1 MKLKR
6 RYVRRPEH
14 VTAIYSIGSSFLL
27 ISALLACLGKN
38 PILAIYYMFSSN
50 FSSPFA
56 VSEIFVRASPLIFV
70 SLGTL
75 ASFRA
80 RFWNLAGDAQF
91 YAGALLATMVGL
103 TPVFK
108 WIHPLACLT
117 AGGVAG
123 LLMGFFI
130 AYLKV
135 RFNADEV
142 VTSLM
147 LNFAAFYFLSLLLQ
161 TVMRNPH
168 TNWPE
173 SEYLLD
179 SSLLPNLVRG
189 TRFHLGIALAF
200 LLLPLMDLILNRT
213 VFGEE
218 VTAIGINPKAAE
230 INKIDVRGH
239 ILKIGALGGFLC
251 GLGGAV
257 EVLGVHHHL
266 TATISA
272 NYGIF
277 GVIISTASRLSVYG
291 AGALSVLLSLVINGA
306 TSLTRYMQIPSF
318 ISDIISALVLIT
330 AAIFTALEKYEVIV
344 EWRR

>member
-1 MKLKR
+1 
-6 RYVRRPEH
+6 
-14 VTAIYSIGSSFLL
+14 
-27 ISALLACLGKN
+27 
-38 PILAIYYMFSSN
+38 
-50 FSSPFA
+50 
-56 VSEIFVRASPLIFV
+56 
-70 SLGTL
+70 
-75 ASFRA
+75 
-80 RFWNLAGDAQF
+80 
-91 YAGALLATMVGL
+91 MVGL

-108 WIHPLACLT
+108 WIHPLACLI

-123 LLMGFFI
+123 SLIGFSI

-142 VTSLM
+142 VTSIM

-173 SEYLLD
+173 SEYLPDL
-179 SSLLPNLVRG
+179 SLLPNLFWG
-189 TRFHLGIALAF
+189 TRFHLGIAFAF
-200 LLLPLMDLILNRT
+200 LLLPLMDFILNRT

-218 VTAIGINPKAAE
+218 VTAIGINPKAAGM
-230 INKIDVRGH
+230 NKIDVRGH
-239 ILKIGALGGFLC
+239 IPKIGALGGFLC

-306 TSLTRYMQIPSF
+306 SSLTRYMQIPSF
-318 ISDIISALVLIT
+318 ISDVISALVLIT
-330 AAIFTALEKYEVIV
+330 AAIFTALEKYEVVV
-344 EWRR
+344 EWRI